1 MMKAVTKGAL
11 QYAAMTAIAVTA
23 AAPGAVQAAA
33 PSTTEMAKL
42 VECQTIADDAARL
55 VCLDREVTLL
65 AAKVSAGSV
74 AIVSRSAAL
83 AKKQA
88 HFGLPGPEA
97 DLFKDKNGES
107 IASVNGTVRTAAMD
121 AYGKWVIVLA
131 DGSRWHQVDDY
142 SLSST
147 PLTGQQ
153 IVITRAAIGTYK
165 LAVDK
170 QAPIR
175 VRRES

>member
-1 MMKAVTKGAL
+1 MKAVTKWAY
-11 QYAAMTAIAVTA
+11 QAAQMTAIAVVA
-23 AAPGAVQAAA
+23 MAPGALHAASR
-33 PSTTEMAKL
+33 STLELAKL
-42 VECQTIADDAARL
+42 TECRAIADDAARL
-55 VCLDREVTLL
+55 TCLDREVTLL
-65 AAKVSAGSV
+65 TARVAAGSV
-74 AIVSRSAAL
+74 VIVSHSAVL

-88 HFGLPGPEA
+88 HFGLPGLEA
-97 DLFKDKNGES
+97 DLFKDKNGTSVAS
-107 IASVNGTVRTAAMD
+107 IQSTVRTAVMD
-121 AYGKWVIVLA
+121 PYGKWIVVLA

-153 IVITRAAIGTYK
+153 IIITRAAIGTYK
-165 LAVDK
+165 LKVDK

>member
-1 MMKAVTKGAL
+1 MMKAVPKCAF
-11 QYAAMTAIAVTA
+11 QRAAIAVIAVTA
-23 AAPGAVQAAA
+23 AASGEVQAAT
-33 PSTTEMAKL
+33 PSTTEIAKL
-42 VECQTIADDAARL
+42 VDCRAIADDAARL

-74 AIVSRSAAL
+74 VIVSQSAAL

-97 DLFKDKNGES
+97 DLFKDKNGETV
-107 IASVNGTVRTAAMD
+107 ASVKGIVRTAAMD
-121 AYGKWVIVLA
+121 AYGKWVILLA
-131 DGSRWHQVDDY
+131 DGTRWHQVDDY

-147 PLTGQQ
+147 PLAGQQ
-153 IVITRAAIGTYK
+153 IIITRAAIGTYK

>member
-1 MMKAVTKGAL
+1 MMKSVTKRSF
-11 QYAAMTAIAVTA
+11 QRAAVAVTA
-23 AAPGAVQAAA
+23 VTVAASAAVQAAA
-33 PSTTEMAKL
+33 PSMTEMAKL
-42 VECQTIADDAARL
+42 VECRAIADDAARL

-74 AIVSRSAAL
+74 AIVSRSAEL
-83 AKKQA
+83 AKRQA

-97 DLFKDKNGES
+97 DLFKDKNGAS
-107 IASVNGTVRTAAMD
+107 TASVTGTVRTAAMD
-121 AYGKWVIVLA
+121 AYGKWVLVLA

-153 IVITRAAIGTYK
+153 IIITRAAIGTYK